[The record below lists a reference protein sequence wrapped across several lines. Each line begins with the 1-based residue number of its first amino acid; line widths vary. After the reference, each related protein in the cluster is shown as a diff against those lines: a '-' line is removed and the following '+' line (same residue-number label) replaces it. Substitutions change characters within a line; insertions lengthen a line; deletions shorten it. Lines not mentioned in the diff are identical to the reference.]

1 MALQQQ
7 IKTKAEWVTFFLEAD
22 IPQVESDTYHHIYQH
37 HITELTMSRTD
48 NQTLLDIRINTL
60 GDCLSALQ
68 HIKSKSNSSTVTTK
82 LIAPATAK
90 TPTLPSNITHA
101 QKI

>member
-60 GDCLSALQ
+60 
-68 HIKSKSNSSTVTTK
+68 VTAYQPCNIFK
-82 LIAPATAK
+82 ANQIPPLL
-90 TPTLPSNITHA
+90 LPN
-101 QKI
+101 